1 MNDEHTTLTD
11 IRDIHVNTDLPK
23 EERIRDYLRQTG
35 GDGRTFKYKDYTV
48 IVRFAET
55 DVTLQDKIAH
65 LLQAKQMNP

>member
-1 MNDEHTTLTD
+1 MNDKSANLTD

-23 EERIRDYLRQTG
+23 EERIRDFLRQAG
-35 GDGRTFKYKDYTV
+35 GDGTRFRYKDCTV

-65 LLQAKQMNP
+65 LLQAGQENP